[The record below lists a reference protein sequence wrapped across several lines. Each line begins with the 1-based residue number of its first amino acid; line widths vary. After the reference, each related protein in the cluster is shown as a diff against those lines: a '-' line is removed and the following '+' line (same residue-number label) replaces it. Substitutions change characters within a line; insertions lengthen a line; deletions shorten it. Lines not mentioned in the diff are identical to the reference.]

1 MRYTGTISLLALAS
15 VLALGWLT
23 ARDASSQQGAR
34 FEVNA
39 THDAVDAAPGD
50 GVCADAAG
58 ACTLRAAVMES
69 NAVAGLDFVGLG
81 AGTYTLNVPG
91 VDEDL
96 SATGDLDITDD
107 IDMHGDSP
115 EGTVIDGA
123 QLDRIFHVDPLS
135 TGAFAIF
142 HTMTIRNGSAVSST
156 TGTADERGGGVLS
169 QGNMELWFSAVTSNE
184 AGLGGGVYGLG
195 RVSII
200 VTDVRDNRAVA
211 VPSGAGGGVYA
222 EGELVVAQS
231 NISDNSAV
239 LQGGGTWG
247 EGPLEVTLSSISDN
261 RTEAGPDKAGGGI
274 HSTGDLTVKRSTIA
288 RNTSSRGGGIF
299 STGTADL
306 ERSTVDANDA
316 TIGGGGIYNE
326 GTITIRETTMSGNS
340 FDAFSNPGS
349 EAAPGTVGN
358 ATVTNSTVSGN
369 LGGIGNGGTLA
380 LTNVTIAEN
389 TGVGLGAG
397 TIGNVTMKN
406 TIIGQN
412 GVGDCTPAPGI
423 TSLGHNLD
431 SDGTCSLNGPGDM
444 SNVDPRLGPLAF
456 NDTTGPGAT
465 RTHALLAGSPAID
478 GGDNA
483 GCPPGDQRGFARP
496 QDGNG
501 DGNAVCDIG
510 AFEAGS
516 GAVVIPDPAP
526 TPVASTPPATPA
538 ILPGS
543 GGKAGGSGSVSAVV
557 LAAIAVPV
565 ILVFSSAVWRARRRN

>member
-1 MRYTGTISLLALAS
+1 
-15 VLALGWLT
+15 
-23 ARDASSQQGAR
+23 
-34 FEVNA
+34 
-39 THDAVDAAPGD
+39 
-50 GVCADAAG
+50 
-58 ACTLRAAVMES
+58 MES

-81 AGTYTLNVPG
+81 AGTYSLNVPG

-135 TGAFAIF
+135 TGAFAVF
-142 HTMTIRNGSAVSST
+142 HTMTIQNGSAVSST

-169 QGNMELWFSAVTSNE
+169 QGNVELWFSAVTTNE

-222 EGELVVAQS
+222 AGELVVAQS
-231 NISDNSAV
+231 NVRDNSAV
-239 LQGGGTWG
+239 LQGGGVWG
-247 EGPLEVTLSSISDN
+247 EGALEVRLSSISDN

-274 HSTGDLTVKRSTIA
+274 HSAGDLTVKFSTIA
-288 RNTSSRGGGIF
+288 RNSSARGGGIF
-299 STGTADL
+299 SGGTADL
-306 ERSTVDANDA
+306 EKSTVDANDA
-316 TIGGGGIYNE
+316 TISGGGIYNE

-340 FDAFSNPGS
+340 LGAFSNPGS
-349 EAAPGTVGN
+349 EVAPGTVGN
-358 ATVTNSTVSGN
+358 ATVTNSTISAN
-369 LGGIGNGGTLA
+369 FSGIGNGGTLA

-389 TGVGLGAG
+389 TSVGLGAG
-397 TIGNVTMKN
+397 TIGSVSMKN

-412 GVGDCTPAPGI
+412 GAGDCTPSPGI

-456 NDTTGPGAT
+456 NDGTGPEST

-478 GGDNA
+478 AGDNA
-483 GCPPGDQRGFARP
+483 ACPPSDQRGFLRP

-526 TPVASTPPATPA
+526 TPAALTPPATPA

-543 GGKAGGSGSVSAVV
+543 GGKAGRSGGVSAGA
-557 LAAIAVPV
+557 LALIAAPAA
-565 ILVFSSAVWRARRRN
+565 LAMGAGVWRVRRRHGNRA